1 MPFKYAVGQAVEFT
15 PIGEKKAGLFRIT
28 RRMPEEQQA
37 ADFRYRI
44 KSAAE
49 IHERSVLECH
59 LNSVD
64 EEQIVEYEIESN
76 QAKMSTVRLKAK

>member
-49 IHERSVLECH
+49 IHERNVLECH

-64 EEQIVEYEIESN
+64 EE
-76 QAKMSTVRLKAK
+76 ADRRVRDREQSGENVHGAA